1 MSELTTIMQDLIVAS
16 SLIATA
22 VAKELYPAKD
32 ELTTRQA
39 YATYGKP
46 WIEEQKRRG
55 HLHPRRKG
63 MAKNSP
69 VLYSKHE
76 IEALREAERTMV
88 RRAEELIANRK
99 K

>member
-1 MSELTTIMQDLIVAS
+1 MTSIATEMQNLLVAA
-16 SLIATA
+16 SLIAVA
-22 VAKELYPAKD
+22 VAKELTPASD
-32 ELTTRQA
+32 ELTARKA
-39 YATYGKP
+39 YAIYGKP